1 MGIFKK
7 KVDADEES
15 WKEEIKK
22 EALKEARTEAAP
34 KLKEK
39 IKLAEVD
46 RLTGDKKGKLLEN
59 LKMQFKP
66 LGDLASNDKMDRLIG
81 KGNSG
86 NIASDE
92 KMNRIL
98 GKSTVVV
105 IQTPQAKNF
114 ARIMGT
120 DSKPMDNI
128 VEKGRNFRTT
138 MGYDD
143 IKAEDRVKR
152 MLEKKK

>member
-7 KVDADEES
+7 KVDADEEV

-46 RLTGDKKGKLLEN
+46 RLTGDKKSKMLEN
-59 LKMQFKP
+59 LKTQFKP
-66 LGDLASNDKMDRLIG
+66 LGDLASNDKMDRL
-81 KGNSG
+81 
-86 NIASDE
+86 
-92 KMNRIL
+92 L
-98 GKSTVVV
+98 GRKNTVEV

-120 DSKPMDNI
+120 DSKPMNNI

-143 IKAEDRVKR
+143 IKADERVKR

>member
-1 MGIFKK
+1 MGLFKK
-7 KVDADEES
+7 KVDADEEV

-46 RLTGDKKGKLLEN
+46 RLTGDKKGKMLEN

-66 LGDLASNDKMDRLIG
+66 LGDLVSNDKMDRL
-81 KGNSG
+81 
-86 NIASDE
+86 
-92 KMNRIL
+92 L
-98 GKSTVVV
+98 GRKNTVEV

-128 VEKGRNFRTT
+128 VEKGRNFRDT

-143 IKAEDRVKR
+143 IKADERVKR